1 MEMFLQSVVQ
11 LLSKETIQKVLYNST
26 AQEVNI

>member
-11 LLSKETIQKVLYNST
+11 LLSKETIQKVLSNST